1 MSNWKDLLYFSR
13 ADRRAMVVFCV
24 ILAAS
29 TGFRMWWYPHHR
41 KIEIPVTDSI
51 VALVTPQAT
60 PRENTNSRANNNN
73 NARGKQS
80 NPSGGLSNSSVGT
93 NNSNRTNS
101 KSRENNYGNGRA
113 AGIGSNTN
121 YGNGSTP
128 GIGGNTNYG
137 NGSNPGIEEN
147 NYGNRRDAKIEE
159 NNYGNGST
167 PGIGGNANY
176 GNGENGYYGKN
187 IDENASFYYSN
198 SQNESNQYIDGKS
211 DETPKPV
218 LFERQKKLAKGEQ
231 LDLNTADTTELKMVP
246 GIGSY
251 YARRILEYKSQL
263 GGYYDV
269 KQLSEIRGLPDS
281 VQWWFFVTESTM
293 NLQQIDLNSASIT
306 QLNRHPYLNFQ
317 QARAITDA
325 RKAGRIKGA
334 DRLRLLDEFPDSA
347 LQRLLPYLNF

>member
-13 ADRRAMVVFCV
+13 ADRRAMLVFCV

-51 VALVTPQAT
+51 VALVTPQSP
-60 PRENTNSRANNNN
+60 PRENTNSRGGNNT

-80 NPSGGLSNSSVGT
+80 NPSGDLSHSSHST

-101 KSRENNYGNGRA
+101 KSRENNYRKGSTPGIGENKYGNESTPR
-113 AGIGSNTN
+113 IGSNTN
-121 YGNGSTP
+121 YGNAR
-128 GIGGNTNYG
+128 N
-137 NGSNPGIEEN
+137 
-147 NYGNRRDAKIEE
+147 D
-159 NNYGNGST
+159 
-167 PGIGGNANY
+167 
-176 GNGENGYYGKN
+176 YYGKN
-187 IDENASFYYSN
+187 NDENASFYYSN
-198 SQNESNQYIDGKS
+198 SQNESNQSVVGKS

-231 LDLNTADTTELKMVP
+231 LDLNTADTTQLKMVP

-281 VQWWFFVTESTM
+281 VQWWFFISKSTM